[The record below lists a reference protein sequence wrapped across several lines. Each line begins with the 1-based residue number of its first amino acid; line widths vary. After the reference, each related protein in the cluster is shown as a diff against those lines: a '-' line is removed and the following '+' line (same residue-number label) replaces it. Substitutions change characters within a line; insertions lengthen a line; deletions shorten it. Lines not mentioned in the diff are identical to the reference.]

1 MIQQMCRWLVDNGLA
16 DAPFHFSRFFPRY
29 KMKDI
34 APTPLHTLK
43 AAKEIALDEGLRRVY
58 LGNV

>member
-1 MIQQMCRWLVDNGLA
+1 
-16 DAPFHFSRFFPRY
+16 
-29 KMKDI
+29 MKDI
-34 APTPLHTLK
+34 APTPLQTLK